1 MESGYYEAKL
11 SKKTTM
17 TEESIKKFEED
28 IKNGNPIDLESYI
41 YNEAEDYSNN
51 TTNMAIFIGEN
62 IEKFMTNGINEIFDF
77 LKSLVT

>member
-28 IKNGNPIDLESYI
+28 IKNGNPIDLESYT
-41 YNEAEDYSNN
+41 YNEAQDYSNN